1 MLSAVLTSLALAL
14 LGAEPRITPHGA
26 PVAKNEPIPV
36 RLALPGFH
44 HGALPVSVADFY
56 ANHLTQE
63 LNSAGVRVV
72 TLEDMLGL
80 LTVEQQNE
88 LLGCWDTSPGCRAEL
103 ANALGVDGLVNASL
117 QEKDGGYQWDIEV
130 LATHEPEPFGQR
142 SVHVDSD
149 KGLLDEL
156 STSAE
161 LVARAMLE
169 KLHRAPVKARLEPA
183 QLTAKRKL
191 YAEQSN
197 AKSLARIPITAGLVI
212 GLTGVVLTILSRG
225 NYDAIAGAGSTSSQG
240 TGASLAAARS
250 NASTGTAEQVAG
262 IACISAGGAAL
273 GVGIGVYLAAKPAAT
288 QVRLVPT
295 GNGLA
300 LSGAF

>member
-156 STSAE
+156 
-161 LVARAMLE
+161 
-169 KLHRAPVKARLEPA
+169 HRAPVKARLEPA